1 MELETIKILSRNP
14 TIRGQTLD
22 VYYNGSSMANF
33 EIVAVETVTG
43 ADNLI
48 ELFSEQDIQ
57 DVKISLN
64 EVIYSRELQQI
75 IDDLKSEDWG
85 AGYVAEAQANKEKGW
100 SND

>member
-22 VYYNGSSMANF
+22 VYYNGSSMADF

-64 EVIYSRELQQI
+64 EVIYSRKLQQI

>member
-22 VYYNGSSMANF
+22 VYYNGSSMADF
-33 EIVAVETVTG
+33 EIVAVETTTG

-85 AGYVAEAQANKEKGW
+85 PGYVAEAQANKEKGW

>member
-22 VYYNGSSMANF
+22 VYYNGSSIADF

-64 EVIYSRELQQI
+64 EVIYSRKLQQI

>member
-14 TIRGQTLD
+14 TIRGHTLD
-22 VYYNGSSMANF
+22 VYYNGSSMADF

-64 EVIYSRELQQI
+64 EVIYSRKLQQI

>member
-1 MELETIKILSRNP
+1 MELETIKVLSRNP

-22 VYYNGSSMANF
+22 VYYTGHNMTNF

-48 ELFSEQDIQ
+48 EFFSEQDIH
-57 DVKISLN
+57 DVKVSLN
-64 EVIYSRELQQI
+64 EVISKREMQQI
-75 IDDLKSEDWG
+75 VDDLKSKDWG
-85 AGYVAEAQANKEKGW
+85 AGYIAEAQANKEKGW

>member
-64 EVIYSRELQQI
+64 EVIYSRKLQQI

>member
-1 MELETIKILSRNP
+1 MKLETIKILSRNP
-14 TIRGQTLD
+14 TIRGKTLD

>member
-1 MELETIKILSRNP
+1 MELETIKVLSRNP
-14 TIRGQTLD
+14 TIGGQTLD
-22 VYYNGSSMANF
+22 VYYTGHNMANY

-57 DVKISLN
+57 DIKISLN
-64 EVIYSRELQQI
+64 EVISSRKIQQI

-85 AGYVAEAQANKEKGW
+85 AGYIAEAQANKEKGW

>member
-1 MELETIKILSRNP
+1 MKLETIKILSRNP

-64 EVIYSRELQQI
+64 EVIYSRKLQQI

-85 AGYVAEAQANKEKGW
+85 AGYIAEAQANKEKGW